1 LRRFLRRAGLGLL
14 ALGVLALPGLDT
26 AFAAPTTLPIQRIYR
41 DPVEPF
47 PGGGAVPAYR
57 LRAGQPGTEV
67 QAGDLAFDA
76 ATAVGAGVERVLDE
90 VGADPQAA
98 YLWVRNNVEF

>member
-1 LRRFLRRAGLGLL
+1 MAEPGRKRFSTF
-14 ALGVLALPGLDT
+14 P
-26 AFAAPTTLPIQRIYR
+26 PTPPVQRIYR
-41 DPVEPF
+41 DPVAPF

-67 QAGDLAFDA
+67 QDGDLGFDLV
-76 ATAVGAGVERVLDE
+76 TGVGAGVEKVLDE

-98 YLWVRNNVEF
+98 YLWVRNNVEFEP

>member
-1 LRRFLRRAGLGLL
+1 MRRFTLRCGFGLL
-14 ALGVLALPGLDT
+14 ALVVFVLSLPGPDP
-26 AFAAPTTLPIQRIYR
+26 AEAAPRIPIQRIYR
-41 DPVEPF
+41 DPVAPF
-47 PGGGAVPAYR
+47 PGGGAVLAYR

-98 YLWVRNNVEF
+98 YLWVRN